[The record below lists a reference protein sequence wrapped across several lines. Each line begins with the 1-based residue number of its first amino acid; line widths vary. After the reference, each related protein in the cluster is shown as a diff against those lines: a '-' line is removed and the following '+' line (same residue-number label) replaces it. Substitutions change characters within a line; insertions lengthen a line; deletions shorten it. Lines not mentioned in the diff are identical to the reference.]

1 MGGAAH
7 GRQGIT
13 TSAKSAGDLLRRTP
27 EIDFYSG
34 GVVKISVYDEFA
46 MTAPT
51 KKTPRA
57 SQIVLNTLMM
67 PEHANHFG
75 NVHGGIIM
83 KLADEAAAIAA
94 MRHAQKPAVTVAM
107 DSMTF
112 KEPVHIGEIV
122 RCTAT
127 ITYAHRSSM
136 EVTVEVCAEE
146 PMSGR
151 LTHTNSAHLVF
162 VALGEDGRPSTVPD
176 LLLETEE
183 ERQAYEEAKD
193 RQALRLAKRQASKPS
208 T

>member
-1 MGGAAH
+1 M
-7 GRQGIT
+7 T
-13 TSAKSAGDLLRRTP
+13 TQAKKS
-27 EIDFYSG
+27 
-34 GVVKISVYDEFA
+34 
-46 MTAPT
+46 PT
-51 KKTPRA
+51 Q

-112 KEPVHIGEIV
+112 QKPVHICEIV
-122 RCTAT
+122 TCTAT

-136 EVTVEVCAEE
+136 EITVEVTAEE
-146 PMSGR
+146 PISGK

-162 VALGEDGRPSTVPD
+162 VALDGQGKPSTVPEV
-176 LLLETEE
+176 LLETEE
-183 ERQAYEEAKD
+183 QRLAYNEAKL
-193 RQALRLAKRQASKPS
+193 RQEARLLRRQNRSPLS
-208 T
+208 G